1 MDLEKL
7 FNKYKNYFEGP
18 YYTFEVLFGK
28 GIVDREKKI
37 IEVHSY
43 KELLWRIGNIL
54 EEYYDYYNTRADIW
68 IKPVIPLE
76 KIENTDLKFD
86 IKD

>member
-1 MDLEKL
+1 MNLKKFFD
-7 FNKYKNYFEGP
+7 KYKNCFEGP

-28 GIVDREKKI
+28 GIVDREKRT

-43 KELLWRIGNIL
+43 KEFLWRIGNIL
-54 EEYYDYYNTRADIW
+54 EEYYDNYAICADIW

-76 KIENTDLKFD
+76 KIENTDLIFSVED
-86 IKD
+86 

>member
-7 FNKYKNYFEGP
+7 FNKYKNCFEGP
-18 YYTFEVLFGK
+18 YYTFEVVFGR
-28 GIVDREKKI
+28 GIVDREKRI

-43 KELLWRIGNIL
+43 KELLWRIESIL
-54 EEYYDYYNTRADIW
+54 EEYHSEYSTCTDIW

-76 KIENTDLKFD
+76 KIENIDLTFNT
-86 IKD
+86 KD